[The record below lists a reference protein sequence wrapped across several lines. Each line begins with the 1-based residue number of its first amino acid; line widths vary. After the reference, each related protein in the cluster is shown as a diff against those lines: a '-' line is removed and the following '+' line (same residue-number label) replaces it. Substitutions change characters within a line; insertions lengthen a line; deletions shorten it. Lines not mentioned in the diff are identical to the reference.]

1 MDTRVIGLVQKK
13 KILQNESLFRQEGRT
28 AVSEFGYSM
37 PRYFQNMPQIG
48 KALNK
53 ELPENAAELQAIENE
68 IHEMIQSAT
77 EAGKSNDAV
86 HQRGEMTPMER
97 IGTLIDENSWFP
109 LNSIYNPYDN
119 ADGSTCVITGLARV
133 HGKWTV
139 VIASDHKK
147 LAGVWVG
154 GQAYKLTQACD
165 TALKLRIPLIYL
177 LNCSGIKLDEQDR
190 VFAGRIGGGTP
201 FYRHMELAQN
211 GIPVLVA
218 VFGTNPAGGGYHA
231 ITPTIVI
238 AHEKANMAV
247 GGAGIV
253 GGMNPKGHVDKESAM
268 ALINAT
274 KNSKKGPTLG
284 DVKTHYNETGLFREV
299 YGSEQGVIESIKKYV
314 DASPAYDLNYFRVD
328 EPKAPKYSSEDLY
341 SLLPMNQKRIY
352 DMKDILAR
360 LIDNSELSEFRPDY
374 GPEIICGLAKLGGL
388 LVGIISNYQGLLMNY
403 PEYIEKSMGIGGK
416 LYRQGLLKM
425 NEFSTLC
432 ARDRI
437 PVIWFQDTTG
447 IDVGQ
452 PAEDEELLAMGA
464 ALMYATQNCDVPQME
479 VTLRKGTG
487 AAHYVMG
494 GPMCTKRN
502 VISIGTAA
510 TEMYVMHSET
520 AAAAMFARRLTKDYD
535 AGKDIQP
542 TIDKMN
548 EIIRDYTR
556 KSRPKYCAQMGWVDE
571 IVDLRDLRNY
581 LCAFAGAAYQNPASV
596 CPQHQMLVPR
606 MIRDMVN
613 EKKRAAAKQ

>member
-1 MDTRVIGLVQKK
+1 MSQFL
-13 KILQNESLFRQEGRT
+13 
-28 AVSEFGYSM
+28 YSM
-37 PRYFQNMPQIG
+37 PRYFENMPQIG
-48 KALNK
+48 KPLMN
-53 ELPENAAELQAIENE
+53 EQPENAAELQAIENE
-68 IHEMIQSAT
+68 IHEMIASAT
-77 EAGKSNDAV
+77 QAGKSDEAV

-97 IGTLIDENSWFP
+97 IMTLIDKDTWFP
-109 LNSIYNPYDN
+109 INSIYNPYDN
-119 ADGSTCVITGLARV
+119 KDGSTCVITGMAMV
-133 HGKWTV
+133 HGKWSV

-165 TALKLRIPLIYL
+165 VALKLRIPLIYL

-211 GIPVLVA
+211 GIPVIVA
-218 VFGTNPAGGGYHA
+218 VFGTNPAGGGYHC
-231 ITPTIVI
+231 ITPTIVL
-238 AHEKANMAV
+238 AHKDANMAV

-253 GGMNPKGHVDKESAM
+253 GGMNPKGHVDQESAM
-268 ALINAT
+268 ALIEAT
-274 KNSKKGPTLG
+274 KNAKKGPTLG
-284 DVKTHYNETGLFREV
+284 DVKTHYDETGLFREV
-299 YGSEQGVIESIKKYV
+299 YGEEVGVIEAVKKYV
-314 DASPAYDLNYFRVD
+314 DASPAYETDYFRVAA
-328 EPKAPKYSSEDLY
+328 PQAPKFSAEDLY
-341 SLLPMNQKRIY
+341 SLVPTNQRKLY
-352 DMKDILAR
+352 DMKEVLAR
-360 LIDNSELSEFRPDY
+360 LVDGSEFNDFRPDY
-374 GPEIICGLAKLGGL
+374 GPEIICGLAKLNGL
-388 LVGIISNYQGLLMNY
+388 LVGIIANYQGILPNY
-403 PEYIEKSMGIGGK
+403 PEYIENGIGIGGK

-452 PAEDEELLAMGA
+452 PAEDAELLAMGA

-479 VTLRKGTG
+479 ITFRKGTG

-502 VISIGTAA
+502 VLSLGTAA

-520 AAAAMFARRLTKDYD
+520 AAAAMFARRLVKDYD
-535 AGKDIQP
+535 AGKDLQP

-548 EIIRDYTR
+548 AIIQDYTK
-556 KSRPKYCAQMGWVDE
+556 KSRPKYCAKMGWVDE

-596 CPQHQMLVPR
+596 CPQAQMLVPR
-606 MIRDMVN
+606 MIRDMEN
-613 EKKRAAAKQ
+613 EKKRAAKKA